1 MSDEN
6 INEQGVANLDDE
18 LDTNEL
24 YSGDLGS
31 ECFEVRQLLV
41 YLLKGPYLF
50 RDEKKQLWKAL
61 INHTQEIK
69 VQLANLFL
77 ELFIS
82 EADGIAFVR
91 PADTGDL
98 DAPQLLPTYT
108 YTFLDSVMLIFLRER
123 LLHSQ
128 QRVEQA
134 LVTDDEMVN
143 TMRMFDPSVRND
155 EAKLRRKLETIQK
168 RFTTRHLIMKVQGLD
183 GFVISPILKYVFSA
197 TELSEL
203 KENYLKK
210 TADLEKRMQFTGQR
224 DLIDDQEQSVQE
236 NSEVDE

>member
-1 MSDEN
+1 MNEN
-6 INEQGVANLDDE
+6 INEQSVDMIDDE
-18 LDTNEL
+18 LDAQAL
-24 YSGDLGS
+24 YPGDLGS

-50 RDEKKQLWKAL
+50 RDDKKQLWKAL
-61 INHTQEIK
+61 INHTQEVK

-91 PADTGDL
+91 PAKTGDL
-98 DAPQLLPTYT
+98 DAPQILPSYT

-168 RFTTRHLIMKVQGLD
+168 RFITRHLIMKVQGLD
-183 GFVISPILKYVFSA
+183 GFVISPILKYVFTA

-203 KENYLKK
+203 KENYRKK
-210 TADLEKRMQFTGQR
+210 TADLEKRMQFTGQT
-224 DLIDDQEQSVQE
+224 DLIDDQEE
-236 NSEVDE
+236 NQAERKGGDE